1 VSAPSGTATNG
12 ASPVL
17 KAVGPANTELPAAEN
32 AAEPP
37 TQVNDIKSAGAT
49 ATPIKAGGRKVKK
62 PKADLSEDSSSRK
75 KKKKGL
81 DKLNPF

>member
-1 VSAPSGTATNG
+1 
-12 ASPVL
+12 VL

-62 PKADLSEDSSSRK
+62 PR
-75 KKKKGL
+75 
-81 DKLNPF
+81 PI